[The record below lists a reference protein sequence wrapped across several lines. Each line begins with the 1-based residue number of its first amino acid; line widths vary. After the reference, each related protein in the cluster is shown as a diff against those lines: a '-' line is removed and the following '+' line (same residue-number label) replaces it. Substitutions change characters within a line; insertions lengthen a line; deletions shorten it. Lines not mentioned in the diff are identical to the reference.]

1 MTELSPPVPPAPSR
15 GRRRRVAAVAGAVG
29 AVAVIGAGGWAWQG
43 WLAQGP
49 QASEVL
55 PGDTL
60 AYVGIDLDPPGGQKL
75 EAYQTLKRFP
85 SLAKHLGL
93 NSQDDLRRSLL
104 DQVTAESGCDLG
116 YDDLA
121 DWAGDRAGLAVVP
134 PGGDKR
140 VPELVAVVQVSDP
153 EQARAG
159 LDKALA
165 SCGDEVGYA
174 LGDGWAV
181 LARTDEVASKV
192 VAAGRRT
199 QLGDDA
205 DFQELTSAA
214 GDAGVLTLYAAPEAG
229 QAMLDA
235 TEEYPFLTF
244 ALASP
249 TGLSIDPVDM
259 LMVLSSLATI
269 GEDVAGEFTD
279 DFEAQM
285 SPEEKRLWDRMDDFD
300 QLSPTEQDRLTE
312 ELDAFY
318 ADQYD
323 AGEEIPEVSED
334 DFVAIDEEDLAADFA
349 LPIPD
354 QVRRRFE
361 EFSGLGG
368 VARFDDGA
376 LELEVVT
383 DPLLTG
389 APGRYDGTDALA
401 AVAGLPDEVAVAF
414 GGGFGEGWAEQ
425 AITEGPLSF
434 GQKPKRLLAGFEKA
448 TGLSAA
454 DLEDLGG
461 DTIAVVAGPGFEK
474 ALALE
479 PQSEVPVAVR
489 ITGDADEIEAAL
501 AKVRAVL
508 KGEDPLPSARSGAA
522 VVIGADRAFVEE
534 VATAKGTLK
543 DSDRF
548 TKAVPD
554 AEDAMTLTYVDF
566 DRGDW
571 LEQLNDGDLPA
582 ADLAPLDTAGMT
594 VTTEGE
600 RHHVV
605 VRVTFDD

>member
-1 MTELSPPVPPAPSR
+1 M
-15 GRRRRVAAVAGAVG
+15 AAVAGAVG

-49 QASEVL
+49 QASEAL

-93 NSQDDLRRSLL
+93 NGQDDLRRSLL

-134 PGGDKR
+134 PVGERR

-153 EQARAG
+153 DQARTG
-159 LDKALA
+159 LDEALA

-181 LARTDEVASKV
+181 LARTDEVAAKV
-192 VAAGRRT
+192 VADGRRT
-199 QLGDDA
+199 RLGDDA

-229 QAMLDA
+229 QALLDA
-235 TEEYPFLTF
+235 TEEYPFLSF
-244 ALASP
+244 ALAMP
-249 TGLSIDPVDM
+249 TGFSTDPVDM
-259 LMVLSSLATI
+259 LMVFSSLVGI
-269 GEDVAGEFTD
+269 GEQVGEEFGD
-279 DFEAQM
+279 EFAEDFEAQM
-285 SPEEKRLWDRMDDFD
+285 SPEEKRLWDRMENID
-300 QLSPTEQDRLTE
+300 QLSPADQDQLMKELDEFYASQSGTGGTGGLFSDEDVPEISDDELAELDGE
-312 ELDAFY
+312 ELM
-318 ADQYD
+318 
-323 AGEEIPEVSED
+323 ED
-334 DFVAIDEEDLAADFA
+334 FSV
-349 LPIPD
+349 PIPD
-354 QVRRRFE
+354 HVRRRLE
-361 EFSGLGG
+361 DFSGLGG
-368 VARFDDGA
+368 VARFDGGA

-389 APGRYDGTDALA
+389 TPGRYDGTDALA
-401 AVAGLPDEVAVAF
+401 AVSGLPDDVAVAF
-414 GGGFGEGWAEQ
+414 GGGFGKGWAER

-434 GQKPKRLLAGFEKA
+434 GQKPKKLLANFEKA
-448 TGLSAA
+448 TGLTPA

-461 DTIAVVAGPGFEK
+461 DTIAVIAGPGFEK
-474 ALALE
+474 ALDVD
-479 PQSEVPVAVR
+479 PQGDIPVAVR
-489 ITGDADEIEAAL
+489 ITGDADKVEAAL
-501 AKVRAVL
+501 AKVRAEL
-508 KGEDPLPSARSGAA
+508 KGKDPLPSARSGAA

-534 VATAKGTLK
+534 VAKAKGTLG

-548 TKAVPD
+548 TKTVPD
-554 AEDAMTLTYVDF
+554 AKDALTLTYVDF

-571 LEQLNDGDLPA
+571 LDQLNDGDVPA
-582 ADLAPLDTAGMT
+582 ADLAPLDTASMT
-594 VTTEGE
+594 VTAEGE
-600 RHHVV
+600 RHRVV